1 MSPELDAALVLL
13 VYLLIGTIALLNM
26 WLITRVVTGTKVQ
39 QHKVELT
46 SKSEDNIY
54 TQLSAK
60 ESVKT
65 AEANERAAQA
75 ALETARVNQRTE
87 EARLQRARLEK
98 SG

>member
-13 VYLLIGTIALLNM
+13 VYLLIGTVGLLNI
-26 WLITRVVTGTKVQ
+26 WLISRVATGSKVQ

-46 SKSEDNIY
+46 NKAEDNIF
-54 TQLSAK
+54 TKSAAAEHSK
-60 ESVKT
+60 A

-75 ALETARVNQRTE
+75 ALETAKVNQRTE
-87 EARLQRARLEK
+87 EARLERARLEK

>member
-1 MSPELDAALVLL
+1 MSPELDAALVTLVIFATITLGMLNIWLL
-13 VYLLIGTIALLNM
+13 
-26 WLITRVVTGTKVQ
+26 TRVVTGSKVQ

-60 ESVKT
+60 ENVRA
-65 AEANERAAQA
+65 AEANQKAQET
-75 ALETARVNQRTE
+75 ALETAQVNLRTE